1 VNFLLSHW
9 FFAKNRVDWEK
20 FGLTGYMNQNR
31 HLPWIKRSVIFL
43 TLPLLLLAFSV
54 GPDPRHTGAPGDQ
67 TCARSG
73 CHVGTALNAGGG
85 NVALQFPGGLTYTP
99 GQRQR
104 ITVVI
109 TDTNATTRRYGYQA
123 TARLGSNEANGQ
135 AGSITPL
142 GTDIVL
148 CQDGSQKTSAPCRAT
163 APLEFVS
170 HGSAGNT
177 TGRFEFDWTAPATDV
192 GPVRIYVAANAANGN
207 GQDTGDRIYTANA
220 TLTPA
225 AATSNRP
232 TITPTGGV
240 VNGASFASGIV
251 AGSWTTLFGSNLAA
265 ALKTW
270 DGLID
275 AAGNFPTAIDNIR
288 VTIDGLPAFMN
299 FVSANQ
305 INVQAPALTRT
316 GMVPVVV
323 TTPAGASE
331 PVMVNAVRESLGL
344 FLFTQT
350 APKYP
355 AAVRATDGRF
365 IAPPGLFPGVTTE
378 PAKPGDVILLFGTGF
393 GPTTP
398 AVTPGRVFSGAAP
411 LTDASSLQVRIG
423 GMSVTPSFAGL
434 SGSGLY
440 QFNVTVPNLPDGD
453 HRIEMLLNGQQI
465 QADVQLSVRR

>member
-1 VNFLLSHW
+1 MQ
-9 FFAKNRVDWEK
+9 KNRLVRLAK
-20 FGLTGYMNQNR
+20 S
-31 HLPWIKRSVIFL
+31 SVVFL
-43 TLPLLLLAFSV
+43 TLPILLLAFSV

-73 CHVGTALNAGGG
+73 CHTGTAVNGGG
-85 NVALQFPGGLTYTP
+85 GRVELQLPGGLTYVP
-99 GQRQR
+99 GQKQR
-104 ITVVI
+104 IAVVI
-109 TDTNATTRRYGYQA
+109 TDSNATTRNYGFQA

-135 AGSITPL
+135 AGTFSL
-142 GTDIVL
+142 VGRDIIL
-148 CQDGSQKTSAPCRAT
+148 CVDGRERTGANCPST
-163 APLEFVS
+163 AALEFIS
-170 HGSAGNT
+170 HGDASNR

-192 GPVRIYVAANAANGN
+192 GPVKIFVAGNAANGN
-207 GQDTGDRIYTANA
+207 GAATGDRIYTANV

-225 AATSNRP
+225 ASGGNRPVITSN
-232 TITPTGGV
+232 GGV
-240 VNGASFASGIV
+240 VNGASFSPGIV
-251 AGSWTTLFGSNLAA
+251 AGAWTTLFGSNLAA

-275 AAGNFPTAIDNIR
+275 AQGNFPTAIDGVR
-288 VTIDGLPAFMN
+288 VTIDGLPAFIN
-299 FVSANQ
+299 FISANQ

-323 TTPAGASE
+323 TTPGGTSE
-331 PVMVNAVRESLGL
+331 TVMANVVREAPGL
-344 FLFTQT
+344 FLFTQS
-350 APKYP
+350 PVRYP

-365 IAPPGLFPGVTTE
+365 IAPAGLFPGLTTE
-378 PAKPGDVILLFGTGF
+378 PAKPGDIVLLFGTGF

-411 LTDASSLQVRIG
+411 LTDLSALQVRIG

-440 QFNVTVPNLPDGD
+440 QFNVTVPNLPDGN

-465 QADVQLSVRR
+465 QTDVQLPVRR